1 MEYYTNAIGKP
12 ALPDTYQERVDKGEL
27 ILADP
32 KATERYTTD
41 ELIKMKLVGLYHAG
55 DENDS

>member
-1 MEYYTNAIGKP
+1 MRHYTNAIGKP

-32 KATERYTTD
+32 KATDRFTVE
-41 ELIKMKLVGLYHAG
+41 ELIKLKLVGLYYA
-55 DENDS
+55 ENKNDF